1 MAQPSLVTETQPA
14 KKTSPVRRRRPGQ
27 LSESALIWRKFR
39 KHKLAMV
46 GLIGTVLLLFV
57 VLFGEFIAPYSSTD
71 YDSEYTYAPPQT
83 LQMVDAEG
91 NWGLHVHP
99 LAMEQDPDTFALEF
113 TPDESQKIDVGLFVK
128 GGEYELLGL
137 IPTDRHLIGPA
148 DPESAPMHLMGV
160 DRNGRDVFSRLVLG
174 TRVSMT
180 IGLLGVAISLVLGV
194 IIGGISG
201 YIGGRTD
208 MVVQRI
214 VEFFMSIPTM
224 PLWLG
229 LAAAIPRDW
238 SPETRYLLIT
248 VVLSFVGWTGLA
260 REVRG
265 RFMALR
271 EEQFVMAA
279 QLDGASRPNIM
290 FSEMLPSMASHLI
303 ATATL
308 AVPTMI
314 LSETSL
320 SFLGLGLQAPTV
332 SWGVLLQEA
341 QQIRVISTAPWLL
354 LPGVAVVFAV
364 LALNFLGDG
373 LRDAADPYKR

>member
-14 KKTSPVRRRRPGQ
+14 KKTSLVRRRRPGQ
-27 LSESALIWRKFR
+27 LSESSLIWRKFR

-46 GLIGTVLLLFV
+46 GLIGTALLLFV

-99 LAMEQDPDTFALEF
+99 LAMEQDPDTFAFEF

-137 IPTDRHLIGPA
+137 IPADRHLIGPA
-148 DPESAPMHLMGV
+148 DPESAPMHLMGA
-160 DRNGRDVFSRLVLG
+160 DRNGRDVFSPPALG
-174 TRVSMT
+174 TRVSMSV
-180 IGLLGVAISLVLGV
+180 GLLGVAISFVLGV
-194 IIGGISG
+194 IFGGISG

-214 VEFFMSIPTM
+214 VEFFMSIPTL

-332 SWGVLLQEA
+332 SWGVLLQERSE
-341 QQIRVISTAPWLL
+341 IRVISTAPWLL
-354 LPGVAVVFAV
+354 LPGVAVEIGRAHV
-364 LALNFLGDG
+364 
-373 LRDAADPYKR
+373 